1 VYLVNAQQMR
11 KMDRFAMEEIGIP
24 SIILMEMAGQAVAE
38 EVARK
43 WTNAKVVV
51 IAGHGNNG
59 GDGFV
64 VARHLANKGFHV
76 KVWFTGDVQRMTADC
91 RSAYGAY
98 VGSKY
103 PLSYLQE
110 EEWEDFR
117 EELEKSDLI
126 LDGLLGTGIKGELR
140 APMRKVIQAINE
152 QQRAAVWA
160 IDIPSGVQADT
171 GAVEDEAVRA
181 ELTVTFANPKWGHY
195 LFPGAGYSGEI
206 IVRDISFPGWIDRE
220 FSLTDRLLMPEY
232 VASLLPTRNRHSH
245 KGTYGHI
252 LVIAGSRPY
261 VGAPA
266 LAAMG
271 AIRSGAGMVTMAVP
285 KEIQLMVAGRVPE
298 AIFWPWSD
306 TDGAFS
312 GDSWKVLEERKDRY
326 DFTIIGPGIG
336 QSSGVEWLANLIHS
350 ASGPL
355 LLDADALNLLA
366 LEKDPTILKNRQK
379 QIILT
384 PHPGEMARLTGKTV
398 REVEQNRPQVAREFA
413 VTHQV
418 YLVLKGTYPIIATPS
433 GELFVST
440 RGSSALAKGGSG
452 DVLSGM
458 IASFAAQTGDLLS
471 GTLLGVYLHG
481 MSGEFMDEYNG
492 TPSDLGGFIG
502 KAIQQLASHGA

>member
-1 VYLVNAQQMR
+1 MVNAQQMR
-11 KMDRFAMEEIGIP
+11 EMDRFAMDEIGIP
-24 SIILMEMAGQAVAE
+24 GIILMEMAGQAVAG

-51 IAGHGNNG
+51 VAGHGNNG
-59 GDGFV
+59 GDGFIA
-64 VARHLANKGFHV
+64 ARHLANYGFDI
-76 KVWFTGDVQRMTADC
+76 KVWFIGDVQRMTADC
-91 RSAYGAY
+91 RTAFGAY

-103 PLSYLQE
+103 PLGHLQE
-110 EEWEDFR
+110 ENWKVFR
-117 EELEKSDLI
+117 EDLEKADLI

-152 QQRAAVWA
+152 QQRTAVWA

-171 GAVEDEAVRA
+171 GAVEDEAVQA
-181 ELTVTFANPKWGHY
+181 EVTVTFANPKWGHY
-195 LFPGAGYSGEI
+195 LYPGAGYGGEI
-206 IVRDISFPGWIDRE
+206 IVRDISFPGWIDGE

-232 VASLLPTRNRHSH
+232 VASLLPKRKRHSH

-285 KEIQLMVAGRVPE
+285 KEVQSMVAGRVPE
-298 AIFWPWSD
+298 AIFWPWPD

-312 GDSWKVLEERKDRY
+312 EDSWKVLTERMDRY
-326 DFTIIGPGIG
+326 NFTIVGPGIG
-336 QSSGVEWLANLIHS
+336 QSSGIEWLANLIRS
-350 ASGPL
+350 TSGPL

-366 LEKDPTILKNRQK
+366 LAKAKDSTILKNRKK
-379 QIILT
+379 QVILT

-398 REVEQNRPQVAREFA
+398 KQVEQNRPQVAREFA

-471 GTLLGVYLHG
+471 GTILGVYLHG

-502 KAIQQLASHGA
+502 KAIQQLASHSM